1 MENFETGKAPA
12 NSPQITTIPPQ
23 IHHTKTTFSPPFFQN
38 PLQKREN
45 SLKEKIALLV

>member
-1 MENFETGKAPA
+1 VPS

-23 IHHTKTTFSPPFFQN
+23 IHHKKPRFATRFFKN

-45 SLKEKIALLV
+45 TLKEKIALLV